1 MRERIIYS
9 AREQIQKYGF
19 RKFTIDDIA
28 EDLGISTKT
37 IYKYFQSKNE
47 LIGAVC
53 AAAREADK
61 RQCLDILTSEGT
73 WLDKTMALARKDA
86 VKGEHMHLA
95 QELKKFFPDEWN
107 KNCGFFDS
115 LSDQIKDFMKQGAA
129 SGDIRPDINLE
140 VVSIVLRSSIM
151 GLFGAE
157 FDDLS
162 TKQIFDEF
170 QKVLMC
176 GILSPTS
183 KMREEIAR

>member
-1 MRERIIYS
+1 
-9 AREQIQKYGF
+9 
-19 RKFTIDDIA
+19 
-28 EDLGISTKT
+28 
-37 IYKYFQSKNE
+37 
-47 LIGAVC
+47 
-53 AAAREADK
+53 
-61 RQCLDILTSEGT
+61 
-73 WLDKTMALARKDA
+73 
-86 VKGEHMHLA
+86 
-95 QELKKFFPDEWN
+95 
-107 KNCGFFDS
+107 
-115 LSDQIKDFMKQGAA
+115 MKQGAA